1 MVGTISGEL
10 KMKKIL
16 FILIIFVSTNFFCN
30 VCEGKDKLDS
40 NNPSVQLLKTMTEE
54 GHAIRANEP
63 AIEKVDTTK
72 DTIRVNLIKND
83 FREKYSRV
91 LSSKNRKIPD

>member
-10 KMKKIL
+10 KMKKFL

-40 NNPSVQLLKTMTEE
+40 NNPSVQLLRTMTEE
-54 GHAIRANEP
+54 GQAIRANEP